1 MEYGILKPEK
11 IKYQEL
17 PRKLKKRLRNC
28 LIKSIDSS
36 WKTGEIKIKAVVIDR
51 WDTIKQKPDWK
62 RYYVTDYNLG

>member
-51 WDTIKQKPDWK
+51 WHTIKQKPDWK